1 MALVIELHHGTRC
14 VRLLAFPKECLCL
27 DWGNDLVC
35 CDGGGGGCKKW
46 WRFLQQGGSEP
57 SVISI
62 RAQVLMVY
70 HFGGNCETMTKPSI
84 QNDFSFYR
92 RLRQRRRPG
101 VDFSRKNSSVAYSA
115 EDALLRQEIEEL
127 SDECCS
133 KMSLFYAEA
142 TPMLKL
148 ISRYATQC
156 HMVNFT
162 PPAFFTLEFAATG
175 Q

>member
-1 MALVIELHHGTRC
+1 MFFPFSLHPTPLSITGHFSRDSGMWQCSRLRTSHGSGFI
-14 VRLLAFPKECLCL
+14 LLHTPRATCLIY
-27 DWGNDLVC
+27 VKSS
-35 CDGGGGGCKKW
+35 GGHYDK
-46 WRFLQQGGSEP
+46 
-57 SVISI
+57 
-62 RAQVLMVY
+62 
-70 HFGGNCETMTKPSI
+70 MTKPSI

-92 RLRQRRRPG
+92 RLRQRRRPAM
-101 VDFSRKNSSVAYSA
+101 DFSRKNSTIAYNG

-156 HMVNFT
+156 HMVFIAKGSN
-162 PPAFFTLEFAATG
+162 PDA
-175 Q
+175 